1 VLAILGVILVFLVL
15 WDTFET
21 IVIPKLV
28 ERRFRLSTLY
38 YRSVWRIWHFLID
51 RLPDGGARSAALM
64 SFGAFSII
72 FLFIVWATALVFGYS
87 LVHLGLSDLGT
98 GVSFAR
104 YIYFSGE
111 TFFTLGYGDM
121 VAVSDIGRFVSI
133 AEVGTGF
140 GFLALVI
147 SYIPILY
154 QAFAKREHFIMK
166 MDSRFGSV
174 PTAGEALRRFGGEG
188 AMRSMRG
195 YLSDAETWSAEQ
207 LEGYLS
213 YPILAYYRSQH
224 ETQSWLSALTAVLD
238 LCSLVL
244 AGADPVEDWEMELSF
259 QARATFAMARHVVVD
274 LSYVFDDPPAGDT
287 PSRMTPDDCKRLTA
301 GLDAAFG
308 GVRKDFVKRLDE
320 YRAMYEPYLIG
331 LARDLHIALPAWTAQ
346 DDSADNWQLTAWDGT
361 AHF

>member
-1 VLAILGVILVFLVL
+1 MLAILGVILVFLVL

-38 YRSVWRIWHFLID
+38 YRSVWRAWHFLID
-51 RLPDGGARSAALM
+51 RLPDGGAKSAALM

-87 LVHLGLSDLGT
+87 LVHMGLGDLGT
-98 GVSFAR
+98 GVTFAR

-121 VAVSDIGRFVSI
+121 VAVSDIGRFVCI

-147 SYIPILY
+147 SYVPILY
-154 QAFAKREHFIMK
+154 QAFSKREHFIMK

-174 PTAGEALRRFGGEG
+174 PAAGEALRRFGGEG
-188 AMRSMRG
+188 AMRSMSAF
-195 YLSDAETWSAEQ
+195 LKDAEHWSAEQ

-224 ETQSWLSALTAVLD
+224 ESQSWLAAMTAVLD
-238 LCSLVL
+238 LCSLVM
-244 AGADPVEDWEMELSF
+244 AGADAVEEWERDLLF
-259 QARATFAMARHVVVD
+259 QAKATFAMARHVVVD
-274 LSYVFDDPPAGDT
+274 LSYVFDDPPAEHR
-287 PSRMTPDDCKRLTA
+287 PSRMTPQECVRLA
-301 GLDAAFG
+301 QRIEVAFG
-308 GVRKDFVKRLDE
+308 GVRNDFDVRLDE
-320 YRAMYEPYLIG
+320 YRGMYEPFLIG
-331 LARDLHIALPAWTAQ
+331 LARDLHIVLPSWTAPEG
-346 DDSADNWQLTAWDGT
+346 AEDNWQLAAWDGQ